1 MKKLN
6 AATRILIVDDHPMM
20 RDGLEMRISSQL
32 DMEVCG
38 DASTEDEAFEL
49 FKQLSPDLITID
61 IALKHGN
68 GIELVKRIKAVDPK
82 VKMLVVSA
90 FQESLYAER
99 AMRAGANGYV
109 NKQESDKT
117 IIDAIRVVLKGERY
131 VSDEMTQRLV
141 SQALGKRSKTQDP
154 VELLTD
160 RELEIFRL
168 IGSGVT
174 TGAIAEQLFLSTHT
188 IDTHRENIKRK
199 LGVKTGAE
207 LARRAI
213 QFMLESV

>member
-20 RDGLEMRISSQL
+20 RDGLKMRISSQL

-38 DASTEDEAFEL
+38 DASTEEQAFEAFR
-49 FKQLSPDLITID
+49 QLNPDVVTID
-61 IALKHGN
+61 IALKQGN

-82 VKMLVVSA
+82 VKMLMVSA

-117 IIDAIRVVLKGERY
+117 IIDAIRVVMKGERY
-131 VSDEMTQRLV
+131 VSEEMTQRLV
-141 SQALGKRSKTQDP
+141 SQALGKRSETQNP
-154 VELLTD
+154 IELLSD

-168 IGSGVT
+168 IGAGLT

-199 LGVKTGAE
+199 LGAKTGAE
-207 LARRAI
+207 LSRRAI
-213 QFMLESV
+213 QAMLESV